1 MAACGL
7 SEPGVVGWGQ
17 TGVIGVDCN
26 AKCHGGQDLRLRGGV
41 FPLGDF

>member
-17 TGVIGVDCN
+17 TAGVIGVDCN
-26 AKCHGGQDLRLRGGV
+26 AKCHGGQDLRLRGESI
-41 FPLGDF
+41 P